1 MADETQEYTTDPS
14 SPGAQVWTLHDNAAQ
29 QPMLDRAQ
37 ALFAKGGLAGAEAY
51 HIHRELLA
59 SHRAH
64 YDQNVAARIE
74 LGAQVT
80 REKSTETREGARGG
94 RPRDETRPGI

>member
-1 MADETQEYTTDPS
+1 MFRILRRA
-14 SPGAQVWTLHDNAAQ
+14 GAVVVEAECPL
-29 QPMLDRAQ
+29 LDRAQ